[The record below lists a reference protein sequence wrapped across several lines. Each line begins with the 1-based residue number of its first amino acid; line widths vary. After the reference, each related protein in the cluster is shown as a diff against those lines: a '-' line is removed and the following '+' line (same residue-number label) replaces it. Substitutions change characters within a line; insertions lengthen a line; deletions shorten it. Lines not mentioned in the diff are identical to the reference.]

1 MNYYNEIKEQLI
13 NNEIT
18 KKIKDYSKNKSDLNT
33 YYNVGKIL
41 SEAGKHYGER
51 IIKEYS
57 IKLTKETNKKYNS
70 STLKRMR
77 QFYLL
82 IEKGAPLAHQLTW
95 SHYCELIP
103 LRNIDIINY
112 YINISIEQNLSKR
125 ELRIKIKNNEY
136 GRLDEQT
143 KKKLIDKYLKY

>member
-82 IEKGAPLAHQLTW
+82 IEKGAPLAHQLSW
-95 SHYCELIP
+95 SHYQEIIP
-103 LRNIDIINY
+103 LKEIHKIKF
-112 YINISIEQNLSKR
+112 YIEISIKNNLTKR
-125 ELRIKIKNNEY
+125 ELRERIKNKEY
-136 GRLDEQT
+136 ERLD
-143 KKKLIDKYLKY
+143 I